1 MLYYA
6 IVLFICVSSI
16 YYFFSGLWLVLE
28 TTLWEE
34 KRRGKDLEYKQT
46 QREWGVRGNDRR
58 SQTVATPDGNS
69 FCSLQTEVG
78 TV

>member
-1 MLYYA
+1 MY
-6 IVLFICVSSI
+6 IFT
-16 YYFFSGLWLVLE
+16 GLILDTEQELE
-28 TTLWEE
+28 Q
-34 KRRGKDLEYKQT
+34 RRGKD
-46 QREWGVRGNDRR
+46 RERERESVWGVRGNDRR